1 MIAFKETY
9 NRIDE
14 VINSRMYYY
23 VLDAL
28 DCMNR
33 QMIEN
38 VLVTTFP
45 SFALQAYKAQCGDE
59 TEKKKYFEMVNTFKV
74 SNLNQEELK
83 DLFKEIVKIE
93 LID

>member
-1 MIAFKETY
+1 MIAFKEIY
-9 NRIDE
+9 NRVDE
-14 VINSRMYYY
+14 VVNSRMYYY

-28 DCMNR
+28 DCMDSR
-33 QMIEN
+33 LIEF
-38 VLVTTFP
+38 VLCTTFP
-45 SFALQAYKAQCGDE
+45 SFIQQSLKAQDSDE
-59 TEKKKYFEMVNTFKV
+59 TEKKKYFEMLNTFKV

>member
-9 NRIDE
+9 NRVDE
-14 VINSRMYYY
+14 VVNSRMYYY

-28 DCMNR
+28 DCMDR
-33 QMIEN
+33 RMIDY
-38 VLVTTFP
+38 VLCSTFP
-45 SFALQAYKAQCGDE
+45 SFALQAYKAQDGDE

-83 DLFKEIVKIE
+83 DLFKLIVKIE

>member
-28 DCMNR
+28 DCMDK

-45 SFALQAYKAQCGDE
+45 SFALQAYKTKDGNE

-83 DLFKEIVKIE
+83 DLFKEIIKIE

>member
-14 VINSRMYYY
+14 VVNSRMYYY

-28 DCMNR
+28 DCMDR

-45 SFALQAYKAQCGDE
+45 SFALQSDKAQDGDE

-83 DLFKEIVKIE
+83 DLFEVIVKIE
-93 LID
+93 LRD

>member
-9 NRIDE
+9 NRVDE
-14 VINSRMYYY
+14 VVNSRMYYY

-28 DCMNR
+28 DCMDR
-33 QMIEN
+33 RMIEN
-38 VLVTTFP
+38 VLITTFP
-45 SFALQAYKAQCGDE
+45 SFALQSDKTKNGDE
-59 TEKKKYFEMVNTFKV
+59 TEKKKYFEMLNTFKV